1 MKQNLWVMH
10 VDFDAFFASVEKA
23 RNPALRGRPVAV
35 GNGVIASC
43 CYDAR
48 RRGLYNAMPLS
59 RARRICPDVVILD
72 GAYPAYQAVAAR
84 IFDMC
89 REISPNVETF
99 LDEAY
104 VELTGTERLHGS
116 PRAVGR
122 ALRRRV
128 REAADVPVT
137 VGIGTSRMIA
147 KMAGKSAKPD
157 GLGFVPPGDEFRF
170 IGGLPIRDL
179 PGVGYRYGAL
189 LERLQIRTIEELRA
203 VPVEALTKLFGSHG
217 EILYRR
223 CRGEDRAAVEEK
235 EIPRSVS
242 RETSFHVNTSD
253 RREIDAML
261 YYLSERAARTVR
273 ALGLEA
279 RTVTVRIRYAG
290 GGGETISRSL
300 ALPTALHPP
309 LFRLALHLLDRI
321 YTRRESLHLV
331 GMALTNIALPRP
343 HQTDLYEEEE
353 TKRSEG
359 LSRALDR
366 VRDRF
371 GFSSVMVGK
380 SFDLSGKLEKNDYGF
395 VLRTPSLTK

>member
-1 MKQNLWVMH
+1 MH
-10 VDFDAFFASVEKA
+10 ADFDAFFASVEKA
-23 RNPALRGRPVAV
+23 RNPALQGRPVAV

-72 GAYPAYQAVAAR
+72 GSYPTYQAMAAR
-84 IFDMC
+84 IFAMC

-116 PRAVGR
+116 PSAVGR

-128 REAADVPVT
+128 RAATGLPVT
-137 VGIGTSRMIA
+137 VGIGASRMIA
-147 KMAGKSAKPD
+147 KLAGKSAKPD
-157 GLGFVPPGDEFRF
+157 GLGFVPPGSEAEF
-170 IGGLPIRDL
+170 IGGLPIREL

-189 LERLQIRTIEELRA
+189 LERLQIHTIAALRA
-203 VPVEALTKLFGSHG
+203 MPVEALTKLFGSHG

-223 CRGEDRAAVEEK
+223 CRGEDTAAVEEK

-242 RETSFHVNTSD
+242 RETSFHINTSD
-253 RREIDAML
+253 RHEIDGML
-261 YYLSERAARTVR
+261 YYLCERAARTIR
-273 ALGLEA
+273 QLGLEA

-300 ALPTALHPP
+300 ALPTALHPSI
-309 LFRLALHLLDRI
+309 FKLAIHLLDRI

-343 HQTDLYEEEE
+343 RQTDLYEEEK
-353 TKRSEG
+353 TARSEG
-359 LSRALDR
+359 LSEALDR

-380 SFDLSGKLEKNDYGF
+380 SFDLADKLERNDQGF

>member
-1 MKQNLWVMH
+1 MKRWIMH
-10 VDFDAFFASVEKA
+10 ADFDAFFASVEKA
-23 RNPALRGRPVAV
+23 RNPALQGRPVAV

-72 GAYPAYQAVAAR
+72 GSYPTYQAMAAR
-84 IFDMC
+84 IFAMC

-116 PRAVGR
+116 PSAVGR

-128 REAADVPVT
+128 RDATGLPVT
-137 VGIGTSRMIA
+137 VGIGESRMIA
-147 KMAGKSAKPD
+147 KLAGKSAKPD
-157 GLGFVPPGDEFRF
+157 GLGFVPPGSEAEF
-170 IGGLPIRDL
+170 IGGLPIREL
-179 PGVGYRYGAL
+179 PGVGYRYGSL
-189 LERLQIRTIEELRA
+189 LERLQIHTIAALRA
-203 VPVEALTKLFGSHG
+203 LPVEALTKLFGSHG

-223 CRGEDRAAVEEK
+223 CRGEDTMAVEEK

-253 RREIDAML
+253 RREIDGML
-261 YYLSERAARTVR
+261 YYLCERAARTIR
-273 ALGLEA
+273 QLGLEA

-290 GGGETISRSL
+290 GGGETTSRSL
-300 ALPTALHPP
+300 ALPTALHPTI
-309 LFRLALHLLDRI
+309 FKQALHLLDRI

-343 HQTDLYEEEE
+343 RQTDLYEEDE
-353 TKRSEG
+353 TARTEG
-359 LSRALDR
+359 LSEALDR

-380 SFDLSGKLEKNDYGF
+380 SFDLADKLEQNDNGF

>member
-1 MKQNLWVMH
+1 MH

-23 RNPALRGRPVAV
+23 RNPALRNRPVAV

-48 RRGLYNAMPLS
+48 RRGLHNAMPLS

-72 GAYPAYQAVAAR
+72 GSYPTYEAMASR

-89 REISPNVETF
+89 RDISPDVETF

-104 VELTGTERLHGS
+104 VELTGTERLHGN
-116 PRAVGR
+116 PLAVGR

-128 REAADVPVT
+128 RDATDLPVT
-137 VGIGTSRMIA
+137 VGIGDSRMIA
-147 KMAGKSAKPD
+147 KLAGKSAKPD
-157 GLGFVPPGDEFRF
+157 GLGFVPPGGEAAF
-170 IGGLPIRDL
+170 IGALPIREL
-179 PGVGYRYGAL
+179 PGVGHRYGAL
-189 LERLQIRTIEELRA
+189 LERLQIRTIAALRA
-203 VPVEALTKLFGSHG
+203 VPLEALAQLVGRTHG
-217 EILYRR
+217 EVLYRR
-223 CRGEDRAAVEEK
+223 CRGEDTVAVEER

-253 RREIDAML
+253 RREIDGML

-273 ALGLEA
+273 KLGLEA
-279 RTVTVRIRYAG
+279 RTVSVRIRYTG
-290 GGGETISRSL
+290 GGGESISRSL
-300 ALPTALHPP
+300 ARPTALHPP
-309 LFRLALHLLDRI
+309 VFRLALRLLDRI
-321 YTRRESLHLV
+321 YARRESLHLV
-331 GMALTNIALPRP
+331 GMALTNIGLPCPR
-343 HQTDLYEEEE
+343 QADLYEEGETERAEE
-353 TKRSEG
+353 

-380 SFDLSGKLEKNDYGF
+380 SFDLSDKLERNDRGY